1 MKRKPC
7 QQKCIKKCRAAT
19 RDCERAAR
27 LGRLAAA
34 SGGARR
40 EGARSLGCSRTGL
53 PSTAALQQDEE
64 IKHGQQWS
72 VPRCSGRQRDGD
84 VVAEKREEEDAGSI
98 AAAAAVEAAEWWG
111 GRNGRSVTRQVSA
124 RVGLERAEGAGCAG
138 RVAAHGSGAA
148 TGRRQN
154 SALPNNTIQNI

>member
-27 LGRLAAA
+27 LGRLGAA

-53 PSTAALQQDEE
+53 PCTAALQQDEE

-72 VPRCSGRQRDGD
+72 VPR
-84 VVAEKREEEDAGSI
+84 
-98 AAAAAVEAAEWWG
+98 
-111 GRNGRSVTRQVSA
+111 
-124 RVGLERAEGAGCAG
+124 
-138 RVAAHGSGAA
+138 
-148 TGRRQN
+148 
-154 SALPNNTIQNI
+154 